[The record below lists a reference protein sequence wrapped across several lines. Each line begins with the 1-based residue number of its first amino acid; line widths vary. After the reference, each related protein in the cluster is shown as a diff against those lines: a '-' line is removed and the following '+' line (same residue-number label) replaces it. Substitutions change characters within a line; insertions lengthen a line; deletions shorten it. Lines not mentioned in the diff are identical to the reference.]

1 MILGVTT
8 GRRLVGRDTVA
19 GVIAFWA
26 IASLIF
32 LAGRWYLPA
41 ELPGRLIDQI
51 GAAGNTDGQEP
62 SAADQLALLR
72 GQLAADGESGAAVVI
87 TGAFEVHEVLG
98 NVEPLSDPCIGCL
111 FDIAGP
117 AQEAR
122 LGDPVQ
128 VGIRYWQ
135 GTTVL
140 SITAN
145 GAPVEQPYTD
155 LRVQLNAGGKVF
167 FGRECTLTM
176 ERSLHDV
183 YVTAVEGESV
193 ELLDLRSYAGRL
205 ECDRLENS
213 TTGDTV
219 ALVAVFSYEAPG

>member
-1 MILGVTT
+1 MTT
-8 GRRLVGRDTVA
+8 GRRLVGRDTLA

-41 ELPGRLIDQI
+41 EFPGRLIDR
-51 GAAGNTDGQEP
+51 AAAAAIPVDDPTADP
-62 SAADQLALLR
+62 ADQLGLLR
-72 GQLAADGESGAAVVI
+72 SQLTTLGESGAAVVI
-87 TGAFEVHEVLG
+87 TGAVQVHDVLD
-98 NVEPLSDPCIGCL
+98 NVEPLSDCFGCL
-111 FDIAGP
+111 SEIGGGAGEVRFD
-117 AQEAR
+117 
-122 LGDPVQ
+122 DPVH

-145 GAPVEQPYTD
+145 GAPIEQPFTD

-176 ERSLHDV
+176 ERSVHYV
-183 YVTAVEGESV
+183 YSSAVEDENV
-193 ELLDLRSYAGRL
+193 ELFELRSFGGRL
-205 ECDRLENS
+205 ECGRLVNP

-219 ALVAVFSYEAPG
+219 ALVAVFTYEVPG

>member
-1 MILGVTT
+1 VTT
-8 GRRLVGRDTVA
+8 GRRSLGRDTLA

-41 ELPGRLIDQI
+41 EFPGRLIDQI
-51 GAAGNTDGQEP
+51 GAAGSTDGQTP
-62 SAADQLALLR
+62 NSADQLTLLR
-72 GQLAADGESGAAVVI
+72 GQLAADGEPGAAVVI
-87 TGAFEVHEVLG
+87 TGALDVHDVLG
-98 NVEPLSDPCIGCL
+98 NVEPLSGECPGCL
-111 FDIAGP
+111 FEIAGA

-122 LGDPVQ
+122 IGDPVQ
-128 VGIRYWQ
+128 VGVRYWQ

-145 GAPVEQPYTD
+145 GAPVEQPFTD
-155 LRVQLNAGGKVF
+155 VRVQLNAGGKVF
-167 FGRECTLTM
+167 FGRECSITV

-183 YVTAVEGESV
+183 YVTAVDGESV
-193 ELLDLRSYAGRL
+193 ELLELRSFAGRL
-205 ECDRLENS
+205 ECARLENS

-219 ALVAVFSYEAPG
+219 ALVAVFFYEAPGQ